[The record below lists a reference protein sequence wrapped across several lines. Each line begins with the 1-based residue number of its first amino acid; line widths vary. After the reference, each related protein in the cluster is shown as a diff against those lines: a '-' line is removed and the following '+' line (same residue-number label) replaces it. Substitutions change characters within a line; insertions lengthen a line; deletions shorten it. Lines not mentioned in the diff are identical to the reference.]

1 MTQTWTVTIT
11 CDELVHLLTRALMAR
26 GYSVHRSFD
35 LGSARDS
42 LRNPHNCLCPHHG
55 TFQCACQY
63 IVLLIRIDQE
73 LPFSIVAH
81 GHNDGTIL
89 SVEQSLTTDTSA
101 LLGDIL
107 REVDPRFLLLK
118 FEE

>member
-1 MTQTWTVTIT
+1 MRQNWTVTTT
-11 CDELVHLLTRALMAR
+11 CDELVHLVTRALIER

-35 LGSARDS
+35 LRSARDS

-55 TFQCACQY
+55 TTQCACRF
-63 IVLLIRIDQE
+63 IVLLVRTDQE
-73 LPFSIVAH
+73 LLFSIVAH

-89 SVEQSLTTDTSA
+89 SVEHFLPTDTNV

-107 REVDPRFLLLK
+107 NEVDPRVSPVST
-118 FEE
+118 